1 MQYSI
6 INYSHHAVCYISM
19 TSSFYNWK
27 FVFFAS
33 LYPCHCLLKEVL
45 AAAVL
50 LLMVSTLETPTG
62 GSPPDSSV
70 LEFPRQEYWS
80 GLPFPSP
87 EDLLNPGLEPVSPAL
102 QAVYSLPTE
111 PPRKCILG
119 LLSFCKFHG
128 MAP

>member
-1 MQYSI
+1 
-6 INYSHHAVCYISM
+6 M

-87 EDLLNPGLEPVSPAL
+87 EDLLNPETEPVFSALVGRLFTTEPAGKPSPAFKPF
-102 QAVYSLPTE
+102 QKS
-111 PPRKCILG
+111 
-119 LLSFCKFHG
+119 S
-128 MAP
+128 